1 MKQMYLQKEAFILLN
16 IKANHQQDPNPL
28 SKTPNNN
35 VLKDQ
40 TVIVNLWSDF
50 LLSAKVS

>member
-16 IKANHQQDPNPL
+16 IKANHQQGPNPL
-28 SKTPNNN
+28 SKTPNN